1 MDEGKILIIN
11 LAKGTIGEENSAFL
25 GLVLIPKILIAAMS
39 RQDIPEEKRRDFYL
53 YVDR

>member
-25 GLVLIPKILIAAMS
+25 GLVLIPKILIAS
-39 RQDIPEEKRRDFYL
+39 YNF
-53 YVDR
+53 V